1 MDIQSI
7 LLSVEERDKW
17 SRRLDTL
24 RTSLDNVRLRRQR
37 LERRLRALKRELAHL
52 TEIPPR
58 IVDPAR
64 LRRVTNPHGGEEGR
78 FPH

>member
-7 LLSVEERDKW
+7 LVSVEERDKW

-24 RTSLDNVRLRRQR
+24 RDSLADVRLRRQQ

-52 TEIPPR
+52 AEIPNR

-64 LRRVTNPHGGEEGR
+64 LRGVTAVHGGEEGR